1 MRKLLLSGVALAS
14 LVTVSPAAAKDNT
27 WYVGTDIGAVWPKSQ
42 NIFGAVDFTNGLV
55 TDIPETDI
63 GELKYKTGFDVDLIA
78 GYDFGMFRVE
88 GELGYKHA
96 KAKELDLDGTFF
108 TGINTDAGGTVI
120 DISDL
125 DVDEK
130 TNVWSAMLNGWLDFG
145 GNDGFG
151 GGVGGGVGY
160 AGVHQFGDS
169 NSKFAWQLLAQAYY
183 PISPNFDIGL
193 KYRYFHAGSS
203 DNVESFDFTG
213 PLVCNAVPP
222 DVCSGGTLFL
232 EDRTR

>member
-130 TNVWSAMLNGWLDFG
+130 TNVWSMPLSSELTTTSGKSSSWAGISRRRYCLNFASASV
-145 GNDGFG
+145 GNSMMNCSR
-151 GGVGGGVGY
+151 
-160 AGVHQFGDS
+160 AIEAS
-169 NSKFAWQLLAQAYY
+169 WRMARN
-183 PISPNFDIGL
+183 
-193 KYRYFHAGSS
+193 GS
-203 DNVESFDFTG
+203 
-213 PLVCNAVPP
+213 L
-222 DVCSGGTLFL
+222 
-232 EDRTR
+232 RW